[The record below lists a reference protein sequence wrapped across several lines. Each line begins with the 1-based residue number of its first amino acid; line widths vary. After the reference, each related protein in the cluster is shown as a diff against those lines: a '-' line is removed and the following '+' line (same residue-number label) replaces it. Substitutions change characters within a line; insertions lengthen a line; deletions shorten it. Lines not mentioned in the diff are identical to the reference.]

1 MIITRKQILQLGHFI
16 NKIKQENIKGNLNT
30 KYKILKIGQ
39 LINQEFEISTILLD
53 DIILKYAELNENL
66 QPKINDNGGILIK
79 SDKIAEL
86 QKDIEDFQKMEI
98 QISDFYFSID
108 ELEELELSFE
118 ELEYFM
124 PFIKI

>member
-16 NKIKQENIKGNLNT
+16 NKIKQENIKCNLNT

-86 QKDIEDFQKMEI
+86 QKDIEDFQNMEI

>member
-16 NKIKQENIKGNLNT
+16 NKIKQENIKCNLNT

-124 PFIKI
+124 PFIKM

>member
-16 NKIKQENIKGNLNT
+16 NKIKQENIKCNLNT

-39 LINQEFEISTILLD
+39 LINQEFEISTILLE
-53 DIILKYAELNENL
+53 DITLKYAELNENL

-124 PFIKI
+124 PFIKT

>member
-16 NKIKQENIKGNLNT
+16 NKIKQENIKCNLNT

>member
-16 NKIKQENIKGNLNT
+16 NKIKQENIKCNLNT

-66 QPKINDNGGILIK
+66 QRKINDNGGILIK

>member
-16 NKIKQENIKGNLNT
+16 NKIKQENIKCNLNT

-39 LINQEFEISTILLD
+39 LINQEFEISTILLE
-53 DIILKYAELNENL
+53 DITLKYAELNENL

-86 QKDIEDFQKMEI
+86 QKDIEDFQNMEI

>member
-16 NKIKQENIKGNLNT
+16 NKIKQKNIKCSLNT

-53 DIILKYAELNENL
+53 DITLRYAELNENL
-66 QPKINDNGGILIK
+66 QPKINNEGGILINP
-79 SDKIAEL
+79 DQVIEL
-86 QKDIEDFQKMEI
+86 QRDIEDFQKMEI

>member
-1 MIITRKQILQLGHFI
+1 MLLSCEVSSA
-16 NKIKQENIKGNLNT
+16 QE
-30 KYKILKIGQ
+30 
-39 LINQEFEISTILLD
+39 
-53 DIILKYAELNENL
+53 ELNELDNTIENN
-66 QPKINDNGGILIK
+66 PKLL
-79 SDKIAEL
+79 SRL

>member
-1 MIITRKQILQLGHFI
+1 MTITRKQILQLGHFI
-16 NKIKQENIKGNLNT
+16 NKIKQENIKCNLNT

-39 LINQEFEISTILLD
+39 LISQEFEISTILLE
-53 DIILKYAELNENL
+53 DITLKYAELNENL

>member
-16 NKIKQENIKGNLNT
+16 NKIKQENIKCNLNT

-53 DIILKYAELNENL
+53 DIILKYDELNENL